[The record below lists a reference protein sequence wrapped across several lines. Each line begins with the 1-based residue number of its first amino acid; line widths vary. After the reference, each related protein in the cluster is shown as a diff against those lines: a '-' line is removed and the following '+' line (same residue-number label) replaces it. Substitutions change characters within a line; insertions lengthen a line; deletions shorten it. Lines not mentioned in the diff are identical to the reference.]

1 MSLIIGKQAVLGLNY
16 IYMGL
21 LRHIY
26 KKTEVI
32 GFQVGLDFQIEF
44 LCFSSEDKVEETD
57 KEGPKCIQSAQ
68 PSCFNPPQS
77 LCSLVL
83 QISELCVSLQS
94 FSAG

>member
-32 GFQVGLDFQIEF
+32 DFQIEF

>member
-68 PSCFNPPQS
+68 PPQS